1 MAVYG
6 TIKGPGLLVVCRNFF
21 CRSISRVT
29 SPTPNGRIVCPVCT
43 SKEVEPLR

>member
-6 TIKGPGLLVVCRNFF
+6 PVKRPGIWVVCLNFY
-21 CRSISRVT
+21 CRSVSRVS